1 MHIGVSLVPS
11 TRAVNGRNCNLG
23 TATGSHMLCRL
34 RLVCTS
40 FVKYSL
46 TVESGIPPFEPHPL
60 LKNGHAMTIASAFIP
75 RRFDIPPAEARLFQV
90 DPESRLLAHCHW
102 QPGKRKDAPVI
113 VVVHGLEGS
122 SDSNYMRGIAE
133 KAFHRGFHVLRMNQ
147 RNCGGTEAL
156 TPTLYNSGMS
166 GDYRSVFEE
175 LSAGDGF
182 EQIFFAG
189 YSMGGN
195 LVTKMAGE
203 FGAAVPKA
211 LRAVCTVCPALDLAA
226 CAGALERRDNFF
238 YQRHFVTGL
247 MARYARKHKM
257 FPERYKLDDLP
268 PIRSVREFDDFIT
281 APQFGYRDA
290 QDYYDH
296 VGAKR
301 VASQIRVPMLMITA
315 QDDPFVPYAAFLAAK
330 IDANPAI
337 QFVAS
342 RHGGHCG
349 FISKHAGSE
358 RFWAE
363 QSIVEFCAARAFP
376 A

>member
-1 MHIGVSLVPS
+1 
-11 TRAVNGRNCNLG
+11 
-23 TATGSHMLCRL
+23 
-34 RLVCTS
+34 VCIS

-46 TVESGIPPFEPHPL
+46 SVEFRIPPFEPHPL
-60 LKNGHAMTIASAFIP
+60 LTNSHAMTIVSALVP
-75 RRFDIPPAEARLFQV
+75 RRFDIPSAETRLFQV

-113 VVVHGLEGS
+113 VIVHGLEGS
-122 SDSNYMRGIAE
+122 SDGNYVRGIAE
-133 KAFHRGFHVLRMNQ
+133 KAFHRGFHVVRMNQ

-166 GDYRSVFEE
+166 ADYRAVFEE
-175 LSAGDGF
+175 LSTVDGF

-211 LRAVCTVCPALDLAA
+211 LRGVCAVCPALDLAA
-226 CAGALERRDNFF
+226 CADALERVDNYV
-238 YQRHFVTGL
+238 YQRRFVKGL
-247 MARYARKHKM
+247 MSRYARKHKM
-257 FPERYKLDDLP
+257 LPERY
-268 PIRSVREFDDFIT
+268 PIVGLGPVRTVRQFDEVIT

-290 QDYYDH
+290 QDYYDN

-301 VASQIRVPMLMITA
+301 VAAQIRVPMLIITA
-315 QDDPFVPYAAFLAAK
+315 QNDPFVPYASFLAAK
-330 IDANPAI
+330 INDNPAI
-337 QFVAS
+337 QFVAPQ
-342 RHGGHCG
+342 HGGHCG
-349 FISKHAGSE
+349 FISKHSGTE

-363 QSIVEFCAARAFP
+363 QGIVDFCAALSANHL
-376 A
+376 